1 MYVCVCVLC
10 VCVCVGPHVC
20 VCVCGSACV
29 CVCVFVNSSYIKRPR
44 PPKILWGSCGPG
56 VHQHFF
62 FSSFFSS
69 FFFFFFQIGHPW
81 PIRAG
86 FFGIFRGKW
95 GGGGGNMSNE

>member
-1 MYVCVCVLC
+1 MCVCVLC
-10 VCVCVGPHVC
+10 VCVR
-20 VCVCGSACV
+20 ACV
-29 CVCVFVNSSYIKRPR
+29 CVCVCKLLPQEKAKGQQKF
-44 PPKILWGSCGPG
+44 CGDLG
-56 VHQHFF
+56 VQGFINISF

-95 GGGGGNMSNE
+95 GGGVGNMSNE